1 MDAAKPMMKICDV
14 KNKCVAIV
22 RFGPS
27 GFSTDGCRP
36 GEYYQVT
43 IDPARVSPSGEFIRF
58 GIHGGTQDVREGLG
72 DELCGWQRCEALCVV
87 EILGEWTGD
96 EPPIMHYGS
105 GFTTQLAE

>member
-1 MDAAKPMMKICDV
+1 METREMKKVCDV
-14 KNKCVAIV
+14 QTKSVAIV

-27 GFSTDGCRP
+27 GFETDGFRP

-43 IDPARVSPSGEFIRF
+43 IDPKRVSPSGEFIRF
-58 GIHGGTQDVREGLG
+58 GVHGNGPEGLG

-96 EPPIMHYGS
+96 EPPVMHYGP